1 MYYNNDTESQLR
13 TLVSL
18 AFLMERN
25 ADFHNAHTQKN
36 SVADLYLHGA
46 NTWLQTVLYVSHW
59 RIATGTAD
67 MNTDSGQYRSSF
79 YYYYIIIIIII
90 IGILVKRKQQLIYAL
105 DII

>member
-1 MYYNNDTESQLR
+1 MYQYYNNDTESQLN

-67 MNTDSGQYRSSF
+67 MNTDSAQHRSSLLLLSV
-79 YYYYIIIIIII
+79 
-90 IGILVKRKQQLIYAL
+90 ILVKRKQQLIYAL
-105 DII
+105 DIM